1 MEAWRTRRVEPRLA
15 ARPPTPAGP
24 PTATAGRR
32 PATGAGSAAGWT
44 LIELVVVVSLMSTL
58 VAVAMV
64 SYGTAVTRAREAVL
78 KEDLFRMRDAIDQ
91 YYADRT
97 EYPPALENLVSE
109 GYLRAIPEDPFT
121 RSTATWQVVLAEY
134 DPAEPL
140 AQGVFDVH
148 SGASGAG
155 LDGTPYAEW

>member
-1 MEAWRTRRVEPRLA
+1 MAGWLARRGRS
-15 ARPPTPAGP
+15 RP
-24 PTATAGRR
+24 ATRR
-32 PATGAGSAAGWT
+32 PAPARPRTAPGSGSAAGWT

-58 VAVAMV
+58 VAIAMV
-64 SYGTAVTRAREAVL
+64 GYGTAVTRTREAVL

-91 YYADRT
+91 YYADRN

-121 RSTATWQVVLAEY
+121 RSTVTWRVVLAEF
-134 DPAEPL
+134 DPADPL

>member
-1 MEAWRTRRVEPRLA
+1 MEGRRTRSVTRATETRPGTPLRPRLA
-15 ARPPTPAGP
+15 T
-24 PTATAGRR
+24 R
-32 PATGAGSAAGWT
+32 PASASGWT

-58 VAVAMV
+58 VAVAMIG
-64 SYGTAVTRAREAVL
+64 YGTAVTRAREAVL

-91 YYADRT
+91 YYADRS
-97 EYPPALENLVSE
+97 EYPPALENLASE

-134 DPAEPL
+134 DPADPL

-148 SGASGAG
+148 SGASGNG

>member
-1 MEAWRTRRVEPRLA
+1 MEGCRTRRAAPRPA
-15 ARPPTPAGP
+15 ARPPTPA
-24 PTATAGRR
+24 RR
-32 PATGAGSAAGWT
+32 LTATGAGSAAGWT

-58 VAVAMV
+58 VAIAMV
-64 SYGTAVTRAREAVL
+64 GYGTAVTRTREAVL

-121 RSTATWQVVLAEY
+121 RSAATWQVVLAEY
-134 DPAEPL
+134 DPADPL

>member
-1 MEAWRTRRVEPRLA
+1 MEGWRTRSVIRSVEPRPGA
-15 ARPPTPAGP
+15 HPRAPIRPRPET
-24 PTATAGRR
+24 R
-32 PATGAGSAAGWT
+32 PACTAGWT

-58 VAVAMV
+58 VAVAMIG
-64 SYGTAVTRAREAVL
+64 YGTAVTRAREAVL
-78 KEDLFRMRDAIDQ
+78 KENLFRMRDAIDQ
-91 YYADRT
+91 YYADRN

-121 RSTATWQVVLAEY
+121 RSTATWQIVLAEY
-134 DPAEPL
+134 DPADPL

-155 LDGTPYAEW
+155 IDGTPYAEW

>member
-1 MEAWRTRRVEPRLA
+1 MEGWPARRA
-15 ARPPTPAGP
+15 ASRSA
-24 PTATAGRR
+24 ARR
-32 PATGAGSAAGWT
+32 PAPDPTRAARGPGSAAGWT

-58 VAVAMV
+58 VAIAMV
-64 SYGTAVTRAREAVL
+64 GYGTAVTRAREAAL
-78 KEDLFRMRDAIDQ
+78 KENLFRMRDAIDQ

-109 GYLRAIPEDPFT
+109 GYLRAIPDDPFT

-134 DPAEPL
+134 DPADPL
-140 AQGVFDVH
+140 AQGVFDVR

>member
-1 MEAWRTRRVEPRLA
+1 MAGWRTRRAKSRPA
-15 ARPPTPAGP
+15 ARSRTPAGP
-24 PTATAGRR
+24 RTATR
-32 PATGAGSAAGWT
+32 PGSAAGWT

-58 VAVAMV
+58 VAVAMI

-91 YYADRT
+91 YYADRN

-121 RSTATWQVVLAEY
+121 RSTATWQIVLAEY
-134 DPAEPL
+134 DPADPL

-155 LDGTPYAEW
+155 IDGTPYAEW